1 MQRDRR
7 RQGSLPHGKKHQP
20 ERKGVEP
27 GQESSIHGDGEGE
40 SSSFSNRW
48 DEEGRERYLSLKN
61 ASATKTRNRRAR
73 GELSQNSERRR
84 AFGWVG
90 LYMKTE
96 CRQGK
101 AKAVDSTGVLVPR
114 CWWHRFLRF
123 FLILFVSGLG
133 FLGRCFWGV
142 EKKRK
147 EKSAGKASSQ
157 TSGG

>member
-1 MQRDRR
+1 M
-7 RQGSLPHGKKHQP
+7 PAPPK
-20 ERKGVEP
+20 P
-27 GQESSIHGDGEGE
+27 GIAEHEESSLRIQKGAGLLG
-40 SSSFSNRW
+40 
-48 DEEGRERYLSLKN
+48 
-61 ASATKTRNRRAR
+61 
-73 GELSQNSERRR
+73 
-84 AFGWVG
+84 GWV

-101 AKAVDSTGVLVPR
+101 TKAVDSTGVLVPR

-123 FLILFVSGLG
+123 FLIIFVSGLG
-133 FLGRCFWGV
+133 LLGRCFWGV